1 MFRFLSGVPR
11 IRANRESNEPPDP
24 VRTFGDNLRRERIAR
39 GFTQE
44 QLAELAELNPR
55 TIQKIEA
62 GQITILLTTLH
73 CLRAALGCDWRKLLG

>member
-1 MFRFLSGVPR
+1 MKCPNL
-11 IRANRESNEPPDP
+11 IRVYE
-24 VRTFGDNLRRERIAR
+24 RRAKKIAR

-62 GQITILLTTLH
+62 GQIIILLATLH
-73 CLRAALGCDWRKLLG
+73 RLRAALGCDWRKLLG